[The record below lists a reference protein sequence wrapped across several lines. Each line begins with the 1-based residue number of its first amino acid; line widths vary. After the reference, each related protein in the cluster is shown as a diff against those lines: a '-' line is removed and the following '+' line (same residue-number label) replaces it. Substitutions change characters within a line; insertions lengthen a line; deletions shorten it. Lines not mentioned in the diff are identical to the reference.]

1 MGSID
6 QLRLKHRE
14 LHRLA
19 MAIVPLMETERVAD
33 ESTAIRLNLSTFARK
48 LRVHL
53 LVEDRFIYERL
64 LRHSDPAIVAKA
76 TDQQRETHALRDRL
90 ARYTRHWTSTEA
102 AIEELDAKFIDETTA
117 LLELASKRLD
127 IEEREL
133 YPLAEQICN
142 RSGTWPLDLLTQD
155 DEENNL
161 G

>member
-19 MAIVPLMETERVAD
+19 MEILPLLETERLAGD
-33 ESTAIRLNLSTFARK
+33 STAIRLKLSAFVRK

-64 LRHSDPAIVAKA
+64 ARHSNPAIVAEA
-76 TDQQRETHALRDRL
+76 IDHQRETHALRDRMTH
-90 ARYTRHWTSTEA
+90 YTRHWISSEA
-102 AIEELDAKFIDETTA
+102 AIDEVDAKFIEETTMF
-117 LLELASKRLD
+117 LELASKRLD
-127 IEEREL
+127 IEDREL
-133 YPLAEQICN
+133 YPLVDEICN
-142 RSGTWPLDLLTQD
+142 RSGTWPLDLLTEA
-155 DEENNL
+155 DEESNT